1 MSEQLVNLAGIMGK
15 DVLNLSDG
23 TLLGKV
29 QGVVIGEDNKVC
41 GVKLRKKAL
50 GGAVMVIPFAAVK
63 AFGSMV
69 TVMTAEETVEG
80 RDFLGKTV
88 ITMDGTTLGRVWE
101 LAFDAATG
109 EVKEV
114 MLKGS
119 LLSERLDDKGVLPGD
134 KIVCFGKDVVIAAEG
149 VQLEDIQTP
158 EEDFYGDGQAV
169 DELLNEMDAAE
180 SMDEMDAADF
190 SEESYEEVFDDMT
203 ESISKTIERTIRRV
217 KDEVTSDKF
226 KEQTEKFIDNF
237 GEQTKGLLGELREKI
252 KQIDTDS
259 IKEEIKSKVAQKDE
273 HEELAFMIVGQLK
286 GKTVAKPLLNED
298 GTAIVWPGQ
307 VIGLKEAKQAI
318 QVGKL
323 QELLELATVSLYQEE
338 AEAEA
343 AEAEIEVEIIVAEGD
358 EEVSE
363 DEEAFIQETVAQME
377 EAEKNE

>member
-1 MSEQLVNLAGIMGK
+1 MSEQLVNLGSIMGK
-15 DVLNLSDG
+15 DVLNLTDG

-29 QGVVIGEDNKVC
+29 QSVVIGEDNKVS
-41 GVKLRKKAL
+41 GIKVRKKAI
-50 GGAVMVIPFAAVK
+50 GSGVMVIPFAAVK

-69 TVMTAEETVEG
+69 TVLSAEETTDG

-119 LLSERLDDKGVLPGD
+119 LLSERLDDKGVLPGE

-149 VQLEDIQTP
+149 INMEDFQVP
-158 EEDFYGDGQAV
+158 QEEFYGDGQAV
-169 DELLNEMDAAE
+169 DDLLNEMDATEAGE
-180 SMDEMDAADF
+180 DLEADDII
-190 SEESYEEVFDDMT
+190 EESYEEVFDDMT

-237 GEQTKGLLGELREKI
+237 GEQTKGLLSELREKI

-259 IKEEIKSKVAQKDE
+259 IKEEIRSKVGQKDE

-286 GKTVAKPLLNED
+286 GKTVEKPLLNED

-318 QVGKL
+318 QAGKL

-338 AEAEA
+338 VKED
-343 AEAEIEVEIIVAEGD
+343 EIEVEIIVAEGD
-358 EEVSE
+358 SESSE